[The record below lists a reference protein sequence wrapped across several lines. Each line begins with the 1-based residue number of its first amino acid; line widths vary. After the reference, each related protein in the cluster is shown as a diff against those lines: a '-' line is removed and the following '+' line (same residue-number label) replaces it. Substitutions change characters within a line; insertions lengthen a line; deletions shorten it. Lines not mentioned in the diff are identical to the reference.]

1 MKDYTLIYFYYIGLT
16 SLHKATFLGHKNAI
30 EELLKNNVV
39 INCTDN
45 LGRYPLHYAAL
56 HKDTESASLLLKN
69 GAIVNVYDNFHESPL
84 YTSVIRR
91 PFLPMINLLLSHG

>member
-1 MKDYTLIYFYYIGLT
+1 M
-16 SLHKATFLGHKNAI
+16 
-30 EELLKNNVV
+30 

-56 HKDTESASLLLKN
+56 RKDMESAFLLLKN
-69 GAIVNVYDNFHESPL
+69 GANVNVYDDFHESPL

-91 PFLPMINLLLSHG
+91 PFLPMINLPTGKRVG